1 MDREI
6 YPINLLKDVFPM
18 KTKDKQGGI
27 YFIFDKDHKLLYL
40 GRSKNLYKRL
50 YAHFFGEG
58 STTELTN
65 NTYLF
70 KEFMEYFSFEEIED
84 YSMEKAK
91 VKERIFIKK
100 YNPIFNK
107 CLNGDEY
114 INDPFYEEWMKKKF
128 HVRIDLGGFEI

>member
-1 MDREI
+1 
-6 YPINLLKDVFPM
+6 M
-18 KTKDKQGGI
+18 KIRVAIAGYGN
-27 YFIFDKDHKLLYL
+27 L
-40 GRSKNLYKRL
+40 GRGVEAAVTK
-50 YAHFFGEG
+50 AEDM
-58 STTELTN
+58 ELVA
-65 NTYLF
+65 LF
-70 KEFMEYFSFEEIED
+70 TRRNPDDVKPVSGVPV

-107 CLNGDEY
+107 CLNDDEY